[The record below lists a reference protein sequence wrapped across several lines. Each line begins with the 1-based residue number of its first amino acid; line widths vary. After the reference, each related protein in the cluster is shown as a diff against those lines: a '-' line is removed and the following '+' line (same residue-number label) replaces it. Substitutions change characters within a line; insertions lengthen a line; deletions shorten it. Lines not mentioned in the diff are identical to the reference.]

1 MEELSLDNILS
12 DEQFNDLFPEETKEN
27 VEESDDKENSTTEVD
42 SSTLFEEDTE
52 EPESVG
58 SEEKNITED
67 KDKEDTSPE
76 QKGSSPNFYS
86 SIANA
91 LLEEGIFQDLDDTSK
106 IQTAEDFA
114 DAMNQ
119 QIQSRLDDVQK
130 RVAEALENGVE
141 PTEIQKYE
149 NYMRVLDSISEEKLN
164 SESEEGENL
173 RKNLI
178 YQDCINRG
186 YSKDKAMKMV
196 DRFIKDGTDVDEAKE
211 ALQSNKEFFSSAY
224 KKVLDE
230 AKQQEQLRRETV
242 KKEAEKLK
250 TSILTENKAFGEI
263 ELDKQTRQKVYDTI
277 MRPSYKD
284 PDTGEQLTE
293 LQKYESENKLDF
305 LKNVGLI
312 YVLTDGFKKLDNL
325 VKGKVK
331 KEVKKGLKELE
342 HTINSTSRNTD
353 GSLNF
358 LSGSNDPNSKY
369 SGWSLN
375 I

>member
-12 DEQFNDLFPEETKEN
+12 EDQFSELFPEETQEN
-27 VEESDDKENSTTEVD
+27 TDSPDTEENKTTEVD
-42 SSTLFEEDTE
+42 SSTLFGEDTE

-58 SEEKNITED
+58 SGDKNITED
-67 KDKEDTSPE
+67 KDKEDTNLE

-119 QIQSRLDDVQK
+119 QIELRLDATQK
-130 RVAEALENGVE
+130 RIAEALSVGVE

-149 NYMRVLDSISEEKLN
+149 NYMKVLNSISEDKLT
-164 SESEEGENL
+164 SESDEGENL
-173 RKNLI
+173 RKNII

-211 ALQSNKEFFSSAY
+211 ALQSNKEFFSNAY
-224 KKVLDE
+224 KKLVDE
-230 AKQQEQLRRETV
+230 AKEEDAQRKEYIKQ
-242 KKEAEKLK
+242 EAEKLR
-250 TSILTENKAFGEI
+250 TSILTEEKAFGEL
-263 ELDKQTRQKVYDTI
+263 ELDKRTRQQVYDAV
-277 MRPSYKD
+277 MKPAYKD
-284 PDTGEQLTE
+284 PETGAQLTE

-305 LKNVGLI
+305 LKNVGLV

-353 GSLNF
+353 GTLNF
-358 LSGSNDPNSKY
+358 LSGSSDPNSKY